1 MSHILGKL
9 WVFSH
14 FAVINL
20 VLSYGQSCS
29 KFWVQGGQEQVQ
41 AGNKASKGCQ
51 ICQNVIG
58 LNDGFSQWIK
68 IYVSAVCTKLRI
80 DEST

>member
-1 MSHILGKL
+1 
-9 WVFSH
+9 
-14 FAVINL
+14 
-20 VLSYGQSCS
+20 
-29 KFWVQGGQEQVQ
+29 VQ

-68 IYVSAVCTKLRI
+68 IYVSAVCTELRI